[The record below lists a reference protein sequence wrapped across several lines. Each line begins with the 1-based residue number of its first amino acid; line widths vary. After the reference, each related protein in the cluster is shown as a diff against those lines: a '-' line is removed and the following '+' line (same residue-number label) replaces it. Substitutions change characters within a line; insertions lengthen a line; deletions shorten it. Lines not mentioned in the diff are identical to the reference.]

1 MFYCAMHHSRMV
13 RSSIAI
19 LIIDESPER
28 AALIELA
35 LREAGH
41 HSIQT
46 ISRMLGMARQIE
58 EMSPDVIIMDLGNP
72 NRDFLEHMF
81 RLSKAIQKPVAMFVD
96 QSSEQAMLDAI
107 EAGVSAYVVDGLKQE
122 RIKSILDLA
131 IMRFRAFETLRRERD
146 EALLALD
153 ERKMIDRA
161 RGIVMRHKGLD
172 ETSAFELLRNA
183 AMTQGRRIGEVAD
196 AIVQSEAILP
206 GKQK

>member
-1 MFYCAMHHSRMV
+1 MV
-13 RSSIAI
+13 RSSVTI

-46 ISRMLGMARQIE
+46 ISQIQGLARQIE
-58 EMSPDVIIMDLGNP
+58 EISPDVIIMDLGNP

-131 IMRFRAFETLRRERD
+131 IMRFRAFEKLRRERD
-146 EALLALD
+146 DALLALD
-153 ERKMIDRA
+153 ERKLIDRA
-161 RGIVMRHKGLD
+161 KGIVMRQRSLD
-172 ETSAFELLRNA
+172 ETAAFELLRNA
-183 AMTQGRRIGEVAD
+183 AMSQGRRIGQVAA
-196 AIVQSEAILP
+196 AIVQSESILQ